1 MRDGQEAQE
10 LSKTKPGTGQESNP
24 HQPPLPAWQ

>member
-10 LSKTKPGTGQESNP
+10 PKTEAGAGQDSNP
-24 HQPPLPAWQ
+24 HQPPLPAW